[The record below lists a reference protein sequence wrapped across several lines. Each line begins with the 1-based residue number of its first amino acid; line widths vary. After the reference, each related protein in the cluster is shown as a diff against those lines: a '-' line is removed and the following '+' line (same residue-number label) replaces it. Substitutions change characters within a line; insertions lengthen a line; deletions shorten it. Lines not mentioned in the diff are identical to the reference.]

1 MDFKLIVD
9 ENIPNSV
16 VKRLKQSNIDIYS
29 IREEIKGINDEKIIR
44 ISRENQKPII
54 TMDKDFG
61 YLTFHQKKH
70 PFCVILFRIHPQS
83 PDVIYQ
89 SILNILNLIK
99 TQKIDIKNKFIVT
112 NGKTLRIRK
121 F

>member
-1 MDFKLIVD
+1 MEIKLIVD

-16 VKRLKQSNIDIYS
+16 IKRLRQNNLDIYS
-29 IREEIKGINDEKIIR
+29 IREENKGVNDEKIIKL
-44 ISRENQKPII
+44 SRENQQPII
-54 TMDKDFG
+54 TIDKDFG

-89 SILNILNLIK
+89 SILNVLNLIK
-99 TQKIDIKNKFIVT
+99 AQKIDLKNKFIVT